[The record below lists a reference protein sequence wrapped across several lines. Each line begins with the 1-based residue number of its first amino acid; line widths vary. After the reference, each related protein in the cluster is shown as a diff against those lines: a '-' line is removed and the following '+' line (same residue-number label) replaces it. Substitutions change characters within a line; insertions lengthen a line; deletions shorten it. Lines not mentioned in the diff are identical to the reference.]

1 LWERARKAARRWLTD
16 SRAEVDARHDEA
28 LRRIGADMLDEPIPE
43 KLLQALHGQQNEVKP
58 KRRD

>member
-1 LWERARKAARRWLTD
+1 
-16 SRAEVDARHDEA
+16 VDARHDEA